1 MHRSFSKSSD
11 SNHEFLSL
19 HWEIIRLYR
28 KHFRADLKYD
38 FFYYL
43 LWVSKFLTT
52 LIFPKNQRQC
62 ASFLINVAILFLSI
76 RSSGAPPCPTNWS
89 TVSATQGWEGYHWLI
104 SALSGGRERKRLIF
118 YIYILIRRCVTYSVS
133 SFDSEKQTKWFYSIV
148 RFLGKI

>member
-1 MHRSFSKSSD
+1 MNSYLYIEKSSD
-11 SNHEFLSL
+11 STG
-19 HWEIIRLYR
+19 

-76 RSSGAPPCPTNWS
+76 RSSGAPPCPIN
-89 TVSATQGWEGYHWLI
+89 
-104 SALSGGRERKRLIF
+104 
-118 YIYILIRRCVTYSVS
+118 
-133 SFDSEKQTKWFYSIV
+133 
-148 RFLGKI
+148 